1 MHINYRTTSVLECS
15 VDASVLHLGPREDFK
30 LNIHGKNY
38 TIEDTIDD
46 CEQSGGEMMIINYEK
61 V

>member
-1 MHINYRTTSVLECS
+1 M
-15 VDASVLHLGPREDFK
+15 LGPREDFK

-38 TIEDTIDD
+38 TIEDTTDA
-46 CEQSGGEMMIINYEK
+46 CEQSGGEMMIINYEE